1 MLLPLN
7 LLTSVTIIEASASAL
22 VLNSGFNG
30 TWVELVGGVA
40 TKPTAGNMAFPIWSE
55 SNRDKTQGF
64 SPDVAA
70 VGQVSVIYGKLRAV
84 TDQYVGTPA
93 PGDKLYV
100 DANGQLT
107 TTSAGAG
114 VAVAVCT
121 KAPFAERRL
130 NVPFTLIEF
139 VTA

>member
-7 LLTSVTIIEASASAL
+7 LLTSVTRIEATASSW
-22 VLNSGFNG
+22 VLDSGLNG
-30 TWVELVGGVA
+30 TFVELVNGVA

-55 SNRDKTQGF
+55 SNRDKSQGF
-64 SPDVAA
+64 TPDIKAA
-70 VGQVSVIYGKLRAV
+70 GQVSVIYGKLRAV

-100 DANGQLT
+100 DANGKLT

-114 VAVAVCT
+114 VVVAVCT

-130 NVPFTLIEF
+130 LVSYTLIEI
-139 VTA
+139 TTI